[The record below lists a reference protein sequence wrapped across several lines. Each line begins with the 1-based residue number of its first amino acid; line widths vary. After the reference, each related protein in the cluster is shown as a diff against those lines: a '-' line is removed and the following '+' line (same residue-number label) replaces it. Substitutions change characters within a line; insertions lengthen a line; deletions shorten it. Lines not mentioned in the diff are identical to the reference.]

1 MKLFYSDSQ
10 PRYVHFYLNKYRLT
24 IVPNHS
30 QPNKFYIVEQH
41 SNSLPNNPCHKEQLH
56 NCIKNMDAVVVAVGH
71 KEYREMEIEKLRK
84 YFNPIYSKPL
94 LIDVKSIFNK
104 EKAEKEYDYWRL

>member
-1 MKLFYSDSQ
+1 
-10 PRYVHFYLNKYRLT
+10 
-24 IVPNHS
+24 
-30 QPNKFYIVEQH
+30 
-41 SNSLPNNPCHKEQLH
+41 
-56 NCIKNMDAVVVAVGH
+56 MDAVVVAVGH

>member
-1 MKLFYSDSQ
+1 MMELKEYGAN
-10 PRYVHFYLNKYRLT
+10 VHV
-24 IVPNHS
+24 IDPVAP
-30 QPNKFYIVEQH
+30 
-41 SNSLPNNPCHKEQLH
+41 KEEAKREYGIILEDE